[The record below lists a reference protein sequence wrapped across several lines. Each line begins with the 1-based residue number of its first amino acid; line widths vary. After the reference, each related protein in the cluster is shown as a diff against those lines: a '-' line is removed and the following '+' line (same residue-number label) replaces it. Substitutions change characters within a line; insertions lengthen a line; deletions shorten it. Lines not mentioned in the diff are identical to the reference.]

1 MIISHIFEENHYILI
16 LFLTN
21 CHLLYIPYKIN
32 INNCTISKETIIIK
46 KKEQKKRERYIK
58 TYMMKV
64 IPETLRNTKLDS
76 NVFIKKGD
84 NKLMAIN

>member
-1 MIISHIFEENHYILI
+1 
-16 LFLTN
+16 
-21 CHLLYIPYKIN
+21 LLYIPYKIN

-46 KKEQKKRERYIK
+46 KLKKRTKKRERYIK

>member
-1 MIISHIFEENHYILI
+1 
-16 LFLTN
+16 
-21 CHLLYIPYKIN
+21 LLYIPYKKN

-46 KKEQKKRERYIK
+46 KRKKKSKKKRERYII

-84 NKLMAIN
+84 NKLMAIIS